1 MSFALRFERS
11 RGLVVCHV
19 GVTAQPPFP
28 CYHSVRRVEGLLC
41 PLRSRDNYYF
51 LFSSVEKR
59 VSSST
64 DVGVIRPL
72 RWWYPHIVGYVIERE
87 AAPSTSSNTQP
98 CVFFIHLLHPSLCP
112 RLASYLPRAK
122 QRNGQADEGR
132 LLLLRHRRRTAC
144 DQLSLPRTPRAPP
157 LLRSTSLHVTMSP
170 LLYSVAWQ
178 LTQAYGPCEDERK
191 PRWRQ

>member
-1 MSFALRFERS
+1 MLRVIYEMVSSLSRSTDMSFALRFERS

-28 CYHSVRRVEGLLC
+28 CYHSVQRVEGLLC

-72 RWWYPHIVGYVIERE
+72 RGWYPHIVGYVIERE

-112 RLASYLPRAK
+112 RLASYLPRATTE
-122 QRNGQADEGR
+122 RSSGR
-132 LLLLRHRRRTAC
+132 RKAA
-144 DQLSLPRTPRAPP
+144 SSTP
-157 LLRSTSLHVTMSP
+157 SS
-170 LLYSVAWQ
+170 
-178 LTQAYGPCEDERK
+178 AYCM
-191 PRWRQ
+191 